1 MKKLFQLI
9 SKNWHRSQPKLP
21 VLKNLNQRL
30 PIITISRERGSGGKV
45 VAQLVAKKLGAPW
58 RVYHKEI
65 IDEIAKETHLEKQL
79 IKEVDEKRYYLID
92 RMIADTLGK
101 NYLTLNSYYKNLLK
115 ILSTIGNRGYAV
127 IIGRGVN
134 FLLPSALKI
143 RIICQMEQRIKWMM
157 KYEKMTK
164 TQAISDIDESDK
176 NRDEFTKTLFG
187 HNVRKA
193 HHYDLTIRT
202 GKGLDIEEAADLIV
216 SLAKKRFG
224 I

>member
-9 SKNWHRSQPKLP
+9 SKNYFRSQPKLP
-21 VLKNLNQRL
+21 VLKSLNQTL

-45 VAQLVAKKLGAPW
+45 VANMVAKKLGQPW
-58 RVYHKEI
+58 QVYHKEI
-65 IDEIAKETHLEKQL
+65 IDEIAKETHLEKEL
-79 IKEVDEKRYYLID
+79 INEVDEKRYQLVDKVIS
-92 RMIADTLGK
+92 DTLGK
-101 NYLTLNSYYKNLLK
+101 NYLTLNSYYKHLLK

-143 RIICQMEQRIKWMM
+143 RIICPMEQRIKWMM
-157 KYEKMTK
+157 EYEKLSK
-164 TQAISDIDESDK
+164 KEAIRNIEESDK
-176 NRDEFTKTLFG
+176 NREEFTRTLFG
-187 HNVRKA
+187 HNIRKA

-202 GKGLDIEEAADLIV
+202 GNDLELEDAANLIV